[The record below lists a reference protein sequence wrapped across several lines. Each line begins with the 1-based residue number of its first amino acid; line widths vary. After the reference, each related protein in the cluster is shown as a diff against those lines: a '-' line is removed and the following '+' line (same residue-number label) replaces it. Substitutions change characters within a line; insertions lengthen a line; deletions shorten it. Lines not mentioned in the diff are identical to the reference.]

1 MMRPGLIRTR
11 TPADVVAPYPYRSHR
26 SVADL
31 DGLSA
36 GAMINLF
43 HVGENAADA
52 KVSPWK

>member
-1 MMRPGLIRTR
+1 MRLGLIRVRTR
-11 TPADVVAPYPYRSHR
+11 SDVVAPYPYRSHR

-31 DGLSA
+31 DGLAA

-43 HVGENAADA
+43 HVGENAAAA

>member
-1 MMRPGLIRTR
+1 MMRALIRTR
-11 TPADVVAPYPYRSHR
+11 TPADIVAPYPYRSHR

-31 DGLSA
+31 DGLAA

-43 HVGENAADA
+43 HVGENAAAA